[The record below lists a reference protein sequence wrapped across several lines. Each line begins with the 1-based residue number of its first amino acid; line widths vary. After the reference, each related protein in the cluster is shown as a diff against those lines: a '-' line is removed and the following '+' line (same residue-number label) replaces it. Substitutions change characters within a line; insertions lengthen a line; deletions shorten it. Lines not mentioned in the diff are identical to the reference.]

1 MDSGAASRQFEG
13 FYGDWYKRMAALVIE
28 IRKLDSLQN
37 ASDELPQGLLQT
49 LTDLW
54 DEFWAEKNKVIEGEP
69 VL

>member
-1 MDSGAASRQFEG
+1 MDSGTASRQFEG
-13 FYGDWYKRMAALVIE
+13 FYADWYKRMASLVTE

-37 ASDELPQGLLQT
+37 ASDELLQGLLQT